1 MTARSNRPRLARVA
15 KRGRRRVGE
24 PGRWLSRGKRVGGGP
39 AEGECCV
46 KEMKVIRV
54 LFGLFCILSLIHAVR
69 IEAQT
74 LSEVEREHP
83 DISTLITLVNSTLS
97 TQLSALAAANRTITV
112 FAPDNTAFE
121 SLPANVTARLHTN
134 ETLLRDVLLY
144 HIVPG
149 NLSAHFLL
157 GEGVILVKTL
167 FDNET
172 LMLNATRTTIYVE
185 GTRKVIVPDVFFD
198 LGVIHII
205 NGVLIPPSLHG
216 AVLYG
221 TS

>member
-1 MTARSNRPRLARVA
+1 M
-15 KRGRRRVGE
+15 
-24 PGRWLSRGKRVGGGP
+24 
-39 AEGECCV
+39 
-46 KEMKVIRV
+46 
-54 LFGLFCILSLIHAVR
+54 
-69 IEAQT
+69 
-74 LSEVEREHP
+74 
-83 DISTLITLVNSTLS
+83 
-97 TQLSALAAANRTITV
+97 
-112 FAPDNTAFE
+112 
-121 SLPANVTARLHTN
+121 
-134 ETLLRDVLLY
+134 LY

-167 FDNET
+167 RQRNPHVERYKDNDLRRRNT
-172 LMLNATRTTIYVE
+172 E
-185 GTRKVIVPDVFFD
+185 GYSAGRFFD